1 MPNIK
6 IDDRAKELEEI
17 NSALSKLK
25 LRKAELE
32 QELIDELDDRS
43 SDTNWASK
51 LIGEEYEIT
60 RYAKNF
66 INPDDLRASLG
77 EWLEPDEL
85 GKLIR
90 PETKKIVVDP
100 AKVVLAAV
108 NKIKKKG
115 GQVAELIEKVTRKT
129 SDKIK
134 VTKKEVSN
142 GN

>member
-51 LIGEEYEIT
+51 LIG
-60 RYAKNF
+60 
-66 INPDDLRASLG
+66 G
-77 EWLEPDEL
+77 
-85 GKLIR
+85 
-90 PETKKIVVDP
+90 V
-100 AKVVLAAV
+100 
-108 NKIKKKG
+108 
-115 GQVAELIEKVTRKT
+115 
-129 SDKIK
+129 
-134 VTKKEVSN
+134 
-142 GN
+142 